1 MDAAQPA
8 ITRESLG
15 AWLIKTAP
23 ASVPERFTD
32 VTTRCVRRSYRTEL
46 VEAGQPVLLW
56 VSGRDP
62 ARPAGLYAQGLTT
75 GRVVLDEAQ
84 LVMPLSLEPLEH
96 PVLRTE
102 LLTHPVLSALEVLR
116 MPAGS
121 NPSYLSVEQL
131 AELEGQGV
139 LR

>member
-1 MDAAQPA
+1 
-8 ITRESLG
+8 
-15 AWLIKTAP
+15 
-23 ASVPERFTD
+23 
-32 VTTRCVRRSYRTEL
+32 
-46 VEAGQPVLLW
+46 
-56 VSGRDP
+56 
-62 ARPAGLYAQGLTT
+62 
-75 GRVVLDEAQ
+75 
-84 LVMPLSLEPLEH
+84 MPLSLEPLEH